1 MFVELKVVLVL
12 VSVVKTQLF
21 LSTEISYDLK
31 IHYGVGIEQQQV
43 HPKQLSVALNRLRL
57 YHNSTLHQYVQWS
70 GTCLLCSG
78 GISNFV
84 QDSITSTSAHTVVH
98 SQRDALMF
106 PAVNSLFFLNFI
118 FTLFS
123 LHSTFLYALF
133 YNRFGST
140 VHNWSWA
147 NVVVHNMH

>member
-57 YHNSTLHQYVQWS
+57 YHNSTLHQYVQQS

-106 PAVNSLFFLNFI
+106 PAVNSLLFLNFI
-118 FTLFS
+118 FTLCFHCIQHFYMHF
-123 LHSTFLYALF
+123 LQQVWINSTQLVT
-133 YNRFGST
+133 G
-140 VHNWSWA
+140 
-147 NVVVHNMH
+147 VVVHNMH

>member
-57 YHNSTLHQYVQWS
+57 YHNSTLHQYVQQS

-106 PAVNSLFFLNFI
+106 PAVNSLFFKILFLLCVFTAFNIFI
-118 FTLFS
+118 C
-123 LHSTFLYALF
+123 TFLQQVWI
-133 YNRFGST
+133 NST
-140 VHNWSWA
+140 QLVMGQCSCP
-147 NVVVHNMH
+147 